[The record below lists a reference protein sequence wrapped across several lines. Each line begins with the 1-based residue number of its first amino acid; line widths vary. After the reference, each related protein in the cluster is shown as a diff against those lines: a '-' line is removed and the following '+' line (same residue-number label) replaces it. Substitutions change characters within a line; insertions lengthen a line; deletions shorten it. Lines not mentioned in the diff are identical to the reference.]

1 MSLHG
6 DSGST
11 DGKSSAGIPIP
22 PSKPKI
28 WSLADTAVC
37 KTPPPSQHGGVH
49 QQHQGGLQGQQGQQ
63 LSQHQGYQDSLHGA
77 LYGGGG
83 GMGGANN
90 PAASA
95 GSTSAWGPAS
105 FNQFVDPMMRLRH
118 PNMLG
123 MGYMAGLPQQHA
135 FSGQHAAAAAAAAA
149 AAHAAAA
156 SQLPSGSPGG
166 ESGSGLQSS
175 DTPPHTPPT
184 ANNSLKSGLGG
195 LSNGGQL
202 GYNGGGGG
210 GGAGS
215 LSNGYSQ
222 MSPSSGPESA
232 ASKVLMFNSPIN
244 NSFKMI

>member
-1 MSLHG
+1 MHPHHMSLHG

-37 KTPPPSQHGGVH
+37 KTPPPSQHGGH
-49 QQHQGGLQGQQGQQ
+49 QQHQLQQGGQQQ
-63 LSQHQGYQDSLHGA
+63 SQHQQSYQEA
-77 LYGGGG
+77 LQSPQYGMQASG
-83 GMGGANN
+83 NN
-90 PAASA
+90 TASA
-95 GSTSAWGPAS
+95 GSTPASTWGPANFS
-105 FNQFVDPMMRLRH
+105 QFVDPAMMRLRH

-123 MGYMAGLPQQHA
+123 MGYMAAAGLQQQSAA
-135 FSGQHAAAAAAAAA
+135 FTGQHAAAAAAAAA

-156 SQLPSGSPGG
+156 SQLPSGSPGLD
-166 ESGSGLQSS
+166 GSAGGLQSN

-184 ANNSLKSGLGG
+184 ANSGSKLG
-195 LSNGGQL
+195 LTNGGQF
-202 GYNGGGGG
+202 GYNS
-210 GGAGS
+210 GAG
-215 LSNGYSQ
+215 LPNGYSQ